1 MDNLDIIGII
11 LLLVGLISLSVG
23 VVLVFLN
30 SLFFYVVV
38 FGYVLCLIAP
48 VLILFDLLR

>member
-23 VVLVFLN
+23 LILTFL
-30 SLFFYVVV
+30 SPLFFYVVV

-48 VLILFDLLR
+48 VLILFELLR

>member
-23 VVLVFLN
+23 AVLTFLN
-30 SLFFYVVV
+30 PLFFYVVV
-38 FGYVLCLIAP
+38 FGYVLCIIAP

>member
-11 LLLVGLISLSVG
+11 LLLIGLISLSVG
-23 VVLVFLN
+23 LVLTFLN
-30 SLFFYVVV
+30 PLFLYVVV
-38 FGYVLCLIAP
+38 FGYVLCIIAP

>member
-23 VVLVFLN
+23 LVMAFLN
-30 SLFFYVVV
+30 PLFFYVVV
-38 FGYVLCLIAP
+38 FGYFLCVIAP
-48 VLILFDLLR
+48 MLIFLDLLQ

>member
-11 LLLVGLISLSVG
+11 LLLIGLISLGVG
-23 VVLVFLN
+23 LVLTFLN
-30 SLFFYVVV
+30 PLFFYVVV